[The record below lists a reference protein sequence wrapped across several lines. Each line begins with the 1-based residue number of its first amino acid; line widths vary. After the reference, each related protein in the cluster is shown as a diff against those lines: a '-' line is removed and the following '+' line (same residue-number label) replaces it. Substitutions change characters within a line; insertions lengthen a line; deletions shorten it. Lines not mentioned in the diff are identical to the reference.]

1 MDKSTNQRIANI
13 VSEIKKLIPELDKLS
28 KYFREGIFSEDNY
41 NFNKYSGDDWRRNAF
56 GNALIRLRIFTE
68 QNFQFVETMG
78 LVAVARYIFELSV
91 WLHLL
96 DNDNNYG
103 LVYYHNLMQT
113 QLRFYEDTLNHH
125 KREVILLKDFENK
138 DKNSNQL
145 AVEKIK
151 SDKDMNAEEVKELFA
166 KSMADVDEE
175 ASRKFSLY
183 LDDAK
188 TNGYGFQAYL
198 VEKKAI
204 PSIENSISAIE
215 KEIKAFK
222 ASLSKK
228 QKKIFPKRWQWRLMA
243 GKVGLLTEYDYIYS
257 YASKLLHATP
267 ASLTTDQKNL
277 DPKEMYLYMRYIYSK
292 LHEIIELSR
301 QQPEILMNAD
311 AEQTSGANGV

>member
-1 MDKSTNQRIANI
+1 
-13 VSEIKKLIPELDKLS
+13 LS